1 VKVYI
6 AACGMGLGHA
16 SRCLKLAERLRSMGA
31 DVVFSTYGDASRLV
45 RSEGFK
51 VLDAPKLT
59 YLLDQEGG
67 VDFKLTLAKG
77 APELL
82 TFIRQVAFEARQLM
96 AERPSV
102 VLSDS
107 RLSTIVAS
115 RALEVPSILLLNQVK
130 VVIPRRRPL
139 GRLGREVKRG
149 VERLGCE
156 VLSLGWSMAWEVL
169 IADFP
174 PPYTISRANLELP
187 ARLRGKVRLVGP
199 LIDVDRLSVRGAE
212 DKEAAKEALGLGG
225 RPLILLL
232 AGGLEGE
239 RAVLLR
245 LMLRA
250 LRGRRDVNVLA
261 SMSTPGREVYVRSGS
276 VTVVGWI
283 GDRATALKAADVLVT
298 HGGHTSIAEAIY
310 AATPMLIVPTPGH
323 TERMNNALTAQRLG
337 VARVVG
343 EGGVEEVREAL
354 DELLEDRGYSHRA
367 LSLAREVARFRAV
380 EEVCREVASLAGQ

>member
-1 VKVYI
+1 MKVYI

-16 SRCLKLAERLRSMGA
+16 SRCLKLAERLRSMGI
-31 DVVFSTYGDASRLV
+31 DVVFSTYGEASKLV
-45 RSEGFK
+45 KSEGFK
-51 VLDAPKLT
+51 VLDAPQLA
-59 YLLDQEGG
+59 YLLNQEGG
-67 VDFKLTLAKG
+67 VDFKLTLARG

-82 TFIRQVAFEARQLM
+82 TFMRQVAFEARQLTV
-96 AERPSV
+96 ERPSV

-139 GRLGREVKRG
+139 GRVGREVKRG
-149 VERLGCE
+149 VERLSCE
-156 VLSLGWSMAWEVL
+156 LLSLGWSMARAVL

-187 ARLRGKVRLVGP
+187 ARLKCKVKLVGP
-199 LIDVDRLSVRGAE
+199 LIDVDRLAVKGVE
-212 DKEAAKEALGLGG
+212 DKEAAKEALGFDD
-225 RPLILLL
+225 RPLVLLL

-239 RAVLLR
+239 RASLLR

-261 SMSTPGREVYVRSGS
+261 SMSTPGREVYVKSGS
-276 VTVVGWI
+276 MTVVGWLR
-283 GDRATALKAADVLVT
+283 DRAIALKAADVLVT

-323 TERMNNALTAQRLG
+323 TERLNNALTAERLG
-337 VARVVG
+337 VAKVVG
-343 EGGVEEVREAL
+343 EGGVGEVCEVL
-354 DELLEDRGYSHRA
+354 DELLSDQGYSRRA
-367 LSLAREVARFRAV
+367 LSLAREVAKFRAV
-380 EEVCREVASLAGQ
+380 EEVCREVEMLAN